1 MMYGRHYK
9 LSVPSNPIVQVL
21 ALLVFG
27 AVLVG
32 AVFVGAL
39 ILSALLGVAAVA
51 GAVIA
56 VRLWWFRRQ
65 LRKTAAERDR
75 VRGSGGRPAGRLIE
89 AEYTVVERERR
100 RR

>member
-9 LSVPSNPIVQVL
+9 LSVPSNPVAQVL

-27 AVLVG
+27 AALIG

-65 LRKTAAERDR
+65 LRKAAEEGDR
-75 VRGSGGRPAGRLIE
+75 IHGSRGQNGGRLID
-89 AEYTVVERERR
+89 AEYTVVERKTRR
-100 RR
+100 R